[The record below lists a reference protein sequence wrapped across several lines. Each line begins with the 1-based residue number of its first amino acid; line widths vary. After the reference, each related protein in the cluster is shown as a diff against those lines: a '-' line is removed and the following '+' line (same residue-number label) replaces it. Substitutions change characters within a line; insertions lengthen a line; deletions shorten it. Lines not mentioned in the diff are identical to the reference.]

1 MFEKLNRK
9 TLALPFVLLAT
20 SVGIGGTALAQA
32 NASSPTQPAA
42 ATSTKADVPTAGDKP
57 DTTDVATPGDKAD
70 TPDKAEAGDKADTP
84 DKAEAGDKADTDN
97 VQSGD
102 QSGVDVATPG
112 DQPDSTQK

>member
-42 ATSTKADVPTAGDKP
+42 VTSTKADVPTAGDKP
-57 DTTDVATPGDKAD
+57 DATDVATPGDKAD
-70 TPDKAEAGDKADTP
+70 APDKA
-84 DKAEAGDKADTDN
+84 
-97 VQSGD
+97 
-102 QSGVDVATPG
+102 
-112 DQPDSTQK
+112 